1 MLRASPN
8 DLQRSEST
16 HGPDLRQ
23 EVEDGRKEIGKRGED
38 AAAHFIRKRGYKIV
52 ERNFTCTLG
61 EMDIIALDGKTLCF
75 IEVKTLSGKT
85 YGPPEMAVTVHKQR
99 QLSKV
104 ALTYLSQNNLH
115 DTKARF
121 DVVGVTLSP
130 GHEKVELI
138 KDAFELRYPD
148 PP

>member
-1 MLRASPN
+1 M
-8 DLQRSEST
+8 
-16 HGPDLRQ
+16 
-23 EVEDGRKEIGKRGED
+23 EDGRKEIGKRGED
-38 AAAHFIRKRGYKIV
+38 AAAHFIRKRGYRIV

-75 IEVKTLSGKT
+75 IEVKTLSGKA
-85 YGPPEMAVTVHKQR
+85 YGPPEIAVTARKQR

-121 DVVGVTLSP
+121 DVVAVTLSP
-130 GHEKVELI
+130 DHEKVELI
-138 KDAFELRYPD
+138 KDAFELRYPE
-148 PP
+148 PS

>member
-1 MLRASPN
+1 M
-8 DLQRSEST
+8 
-16 HGPDLRQ
+16 
-23 EVEDGRKEIGKRGED
+23 EDGRKEIGKRGED

-75 IEVKTLSGKT
+75 IEVKTLSGKA
-85 YGPPEMAVTVHKQR
+85 YGPPEIAVTARKQR

-121 DVVGVTLSP
+121 DVVAVTLSP
-130 GHEKVELI
+130 DHEEVELI